1 MKDQVK
7 DMFAEIIMPEDS
19 ARRIRRAMAGK
30 QAGQAV
36 QRPRRRPAAAAAMVL
51 SVLLLAGLGLNTQ
64 VRAAVENLM
73 KRYVF
78 HNGTTVIEKR
88 EDGMSG
94 IIFSPNNIADCLE
107 VRDGRLYLIA
117 NGENRDI
124 TDETSMEKPYFYT
137 YVDSQAV
144 EHLLILGGTPDNYG
158 YHEFYREDSGQGD
171 WLGGEGANYLDMET
185 EKAYSWLVNA
195 WEELNIPW
203 PLPGDNG

>member
-7 DMFAEIIMPEDS
+7 DMFAEITMPEDS
-19 ARRIRRAMAGK
+19 ARRIRRAMAEK
-30 QAGQAV
+30 QAGQTV
-36 QRPRRRPAAAAAMVL
+36 QRPRRRPAAAAAVVL

-64 VRAAVENLM
+64 VRAAVENLL

-78 HNGTTVIEKR
+78 HNGNTVIEKR

-94 IIFSPNNIADCLE
+94 ISTLTNVADCLE

>member
-7 DMFAEIIMPEDS
+7 DMFAEITMPEDS
-19 ARRIRRAMAGK
+19 ARRIRRAMAEK

-78 HNGTTVIEKR
+78 HNGNTVIEKR

-94 IIFSPNNIADCLE
+94 ISTLTNVADCLE

>member
-7 DMFAEIIMPEDS
+7 DMFAEITMPEDS
-19 ARRIRRAMAGK
+19 ARRIRRAMAEK

-36 QRPRRRPAAAAAMVL
+36 QRPRRRPAAAAAVVL

-78 HNGTTVIEKR
+78 HDVNTVIEKR

-94 IIFSPNNIADCLE
+94 ISTLTNVADCLE

-171 WLGGEGANYLDMET
+171 WLDGEGANYLDMET

>member
-7 DMFAEIIMPEDS
+7 DMFAEITMPEDS
-19 ARRIRRAMAGK
+19 ARRIRRAMAEK

-64 VRAAVENLM
+64 VRAAVENLV

-171 WLGGEGANYLDMET
+171 WLGGEGTNYLDMET

>member
-7 DMFAEIIMPEDS
+7 DMFAEITMPEDS
-19 ARRIRRAMAGK
+19 ARRIRRAMAEK

-36 QRPRRRPAAAAAMVL
+36 QRPRRRPAAAAAVVL

-78 HNGTTVIEKR
+78 HDGNTVIEKR

-94 IIFSPNNIADCLE
+94 ISTLTNVADCLE

>member
-7 DMFAEIIMPEDS
+7 DMFAEITMPEDS
-19 ARRIRRAMAGK
+19 ARRIRRAMAEK
-30 QAGQAV
+30 QAGQTA
-36 QRPRRRPAAAAAMVL
+36 QRPHRRPAAAAAVVL

-64 VRAAVENLM
+64 VRAAVENLV

-78 HNGTTVIEKR
+78 HNGSTVIEKR

-94 IIFSPNNIADCLE
+94 ISTLTNVSDCLE

>member
-7 DMFAEIIMPEDS
+7 NMFAEITMPEETTQQ
-19 ARRIRRAMAGK
+19 IRRAMAQK
-30 QAGQAV
+30 KAAPAA
-36 QRPRRRPAAAAAMVL
+36 RPHRRPAAVAAMLL

-64 VRAAVENLM
+64 VRAAVENLV

-88 EDGMSG
+88 EDGISG

-124 TDETSMEKPYFYT
+124 TDETSLEKPYFYT

-171 WLGGEGANYLDMET
+171 WLGGEGANYLDMKT
-185 EKAYSWLVNA
+185 GKVYPWLVNA

>member
-7 DMFAEIIMPEDS
+7 DMFAEITMPEDS
-19 ARRIRRAMAGK
+19 ARRIRRAMAEK

-36 QRPRRRPAAAAAMVL
+36 QRPRRRPAAAAAVIL

-64 VRAAVENLM
+64 VRAAVENLV

-78 HNGTTVIEKR
+78 HNGNTVIEKR

-94 IIFSPNNIADCLE
+94 ISTLTNVADCLE

>member
-7 DMFAEIIMPEDS
+7 DMFAEITMPEDS
-19 ARRIRRAMAGK
+19 ARRIRRAMAEK
-30 QAGQAV
+30 QAGQTA
-36 QRPRRRPAAAAAMVL
+36 QRPRRRPAAAAAVVL

-64 VRAAVENLM
+64 VRAAVENLV

-78 HNGTTVIEKR
+78 HNGNTVIEKR

-94 IIFSPNNIADCLE
+94 ISTLTNVADCLE

>member
-7 DMFAEIIMPEDS
+7 NMFAEITMPEDS
-19 ARRIRRAMAGK
+19 ARRIRRAMAEK
-30 QAGQAV
+30 QAGQTA
-36 QRPRRRPAAAAAMVL
+36 QRPRRRPAAAVAVVL
-51 SVLLLAGLGLNTQ
+51 SVLLLVGLGLNTQ
-64 VRAAVENLM
+64 VRAAVENLV

-94 IIFSPNNIADCLE
+94 ISTLTNVSDCLE
-107 VRDGRLYLIA
+107 ARDGRLYLIA

-137 YVDSQAV
+137 YVDDQAV
-144 EHLLILGGTPDNYG
+144 KHLLILGGTPDNYG

-185 EKAYSWLVNA
+185 EKPYPWLVNA
-195 WEELNIPW
+195 WENLNIPW